1 MTKISCFI
9 MTNFHAF
16 DTFIIYSNIYKIR
29 LLIQITFCRNASMQM
44 DRSKKNRFSAEKQY
58 IIFSRNEKRKKLPIC
73 EMLESS
79 RFFSSPLLPIFSL
92 ELKIIAYRGSF
103 TILSSSK
110 LELLCQ
116 CEMISW
122 YYIVTKSSIVD
133 DLWV

>member
-1 MTKISCFI
+1 MTKKISCFI
-9 MTNFHAF
+9 MTNFHAL
-16 DTFIIYSNIYKIR
+16 DTFIIYSNISKTR
-29 LLIQITFCRNASMQM
+29 LLIQITLCRNASIQM
-44 DRSKKNRFSAEKQY
+44 DISRTVSQQRNNKLSSLALRKERSYQY
-58 IIFSRNEKRKKLPIC
+58 VK
-73 EMLESS
+73 SS

-103 TILSSSK
+103 TIPSWSK